1 MRKLVDN
8 PILILVIR
16 TFIGIIFIFFGVAKI
31 ADPSQFANEIGNYG
45 MTPDFITHLMAL
57 ILPWAEM
64 IVGVLL
70 LFGIYQNENGLL
82 ATLMLVMFTFG
93 VIVAFAS
100 GLDINCGCSG
110 GNAQQKVGWL
120 KILENIGLIILTT
133 IVTITNSKKF
143 VLK

>member
-1 MRKLVDN
+1 MRKLIDN
-8 PILILVIR
+8 PILVLVIR
-16 TFIGIIFIFFGVAKI
+16 TIIGIIFIFYGVAKI

-45 MTPDFITHLMAL
+45 MTPDFITHLLAL

-82 ATLMLVMFTFG
+82 ATLMLLMFTFG
-93 VIVAFAS
+93 VIFAFAS

-110 GNAQQKVGWL
+110 GNAQQKVGWS
-120 KILENIGLIILTT
+120 KILENIGLILLST
-133 IVTITNSKKF
+133 IVTFTNSKKF
-143 VLK
+143 ALK

>member
-1 MRKLVDN
+1 MRKLIDN

-16 TFIGIIFIFFGVAKI
+16 TFIGILFIFYGVAKI

-45 MTPDFITHLMAL
+45 MTPDFLTHIMAL

-93 VIVAFAS
+93 VVFAFAS

-110 GNAQQKVGWL
+110 GNAQQKVGWM
-120 KILENIGLIILTT
+120 KIIENLGLILLSIILT
-133 IVTITNSKKF
+133 VTNSKKF
-143 VLK
+143 ILK

>member
-143 VLK
+143 ILK